1 MTRFGTSYPESSVPP
16 KLCPPMSSGEGDLGA
31 AEPEQLCWCPWI
43 RGDPI
48 VTHILSSVF
57 LFVQEGP
64 STHPDQW
71 AR

>member
-1 MTRFGTSYPESSVPP
+1 
-16 KLCPPMSSGEGDLGA
+16 MSSGEGDLGA